1 MKNSKTRLLLKGL
14 LFDGIGM
21 LSMAIPVVGPFL
33 DIIWAPIAAHQMQK
47 MYPDKSGKI
56 ASVILFIE
64 EILPVTDVVPSF
76 TLMWLYTYFL
86 KSGKMSDKEINV

>member
-1 MKNSKTRLLLKGL
+1 MKSLKWTRFLKGL

-33 DIIWAPIAAHQMQK
+33 DIIWAPVAAHQMQK

-76 TLMWLYTYFL
+76 TLMWLYNYVL
-86 KSGKMSDKEINV
+86 KGEKVSKEKIN

>member
-1 MKNSKTRLLLKGL
+1 MKNHKTKHFLKGL

-21 LSMAIPVVGPFL
+21 LSMVIPVVGPFL
-33 DIIWAPIAAHQMQK
+33 DIIWAPFAAHQMQK

-56 ASVILFIE
+56 ASIILFIE

-76 TLMWLYTYFL
+76 TLMWLYTYIL
-86 KSGKMSDKEINV
+86 RGDKLSEKEINV